1 MIEDNHQTPSGR
13 LKEQIMIPSESNM
26 SEQKPVS
33 ELNHLE
39 AELRTTLEQNARL
52 QNALADANM
61 RILAMQN
68 IQQPS
73 SGLSGAEV
81 YRSLISELDQ
91 PLTTINGFC
100 DILLLESVGILGSLQ
115 RKFIERIQH
124 SAQSMHIMINDLSR
138 YAGREVTH
146 GQVSTDLINL
156 TELCNAT
163 LNSLSSLFLE
173 KQVTLAFDMDDTI
186 PSFVADR
193 QDIEQVIHLI
203 LLNAAKAAP
212 EEGFVQLT
220 VKADLDIRN
229 KSISMNVFN
238 SGTGIKEID
247 ITRIFSTMVPDA
259 ENPVSGLGISQK
271 EFSVLKMLVEELE
284 SSLNVI
290 SDPNEGTSFIL
301 KIPLRQAWPKN
312 VKA

>member
-1 MIEDNHQTPSGR
+1 MNPPNPS
-13 LKEQIMIPSESNM
+13 PN
-26 SEQKPVS
+26 EQKNVS
-33 ELNHLE
+33 ELTHLE

-68 IQQPS
+68 LQQPS
-73 SGLSGAEV
+73 SGITGAEV

-124 SAQSMHIMINDLSR
+124 AAQNMHIMIDDLSR
-138 YAGREVTH
+138 YAGREITH
-146 GQVSTDLINL
+146 GQVSTDSINL
-156 TELCNAT
+156 VEISNSALNA
-163 LNSLSSLFLE
+163 LSALFLE
-173 KQVTLAFDMDDTI
+173 KQLTLALDMDDTI
-186 PSFVADR
+186 PSIIADR
-193 QDIEQVIHLI
+193 ADIEQVIHLV
-203 LLNAAKAAP
+203 LLNAVQAAP
-212 EEGFVQLT
+212 DEGFVQLSIKT
-220 VKADLDIRN
+220 DPDVRN
-229 KSISMNVFN
+229 KSIIMNVFN

-247 ITRIFSTMVPDA
+247 ITRIFTSVVPDT
-259 ENPVSGLGISQK
+259 ENQVSGLGISQK
-271 EFSVLKMLVEELE
+271 EFSILKMLIEELD

-301 KIPLRQAWPKN
+301 KIPLKTA
-312 VKA
+312 

>member
-1 MIEDNHQTPSGR
+1 MNPPNPTP
-13 LKEQIMIPSESNM
+13 N
-26 SEQKPVS
+26 EQKNVS

-68 IQQPS
+68 LQQPS
-73 SGLSGAEV
+73 SGITGAEV

-124 SAQSMHIMINDLSR
+124 SAQNMHIMIDDLSR
-138 YAGREVTH
+138 YAGREITH
-146 GQVSTDLINL
+146 GQVSTDSINL
-156 TELCNAT
+156 IEISNST
-163 LNSLSSLFLE
+163 LNTLSTLFLE
-173 KQVTLAFDMDDTI
+173 KQITLALDMDDTI
-186 PSFVADR
+186 PSIVADR

-203 LLNAAKAAP
+203 LLNAVQAAP
-212 EEGFVQLT
+212 DEGFVQLSIKSDPD
-220 VKADLDIRN
+220 VRN
-229 KSISMNVFN
+229 KSIIINVFN

-247 ITRIFSTMVPDA
+247 ITRIFTSVVPDT
-259 ENPVSGLGISQK
+259 ENQVSGLGISQK
-271 EFSVLKMLVEELE
+271 EFSILKMLIEELD

-301 KIPLRQAWPKN
+301 KIPLKT
-312 VKA
+312 V

>member
-1 MIEDNHQTPSGR
+1 MNPPNPTP
-13 LKEQIMIPSESNM
+13 N
-26 SEQKPVS
+26 EQKNVS
-33 ELNHLE
+33 ELTHLE

-68 IQQPS
+68 MQQPS
-73 SGLSGAEV
+73 SGITGAEV

-124 SAQSMHIMINDLSR
+124 AAQNMHIMIDDLSR
-138 YAGREVTH
+138 YAGREITH
-146 GQVSTDLINL
+146 GQVSTDSINL
-156 TELCNAT
+156 IEICNSALNT
-163 LNSLSSLFLE
+163 LSALFLE
-173 KQVTLAFDMDDTI
+173 KQITLALDMDDTI
-186 PSFVADR
+186 PSITADR

-203 LLNAAKAAP
+203 LLNAVQAAP
-212 EEGFVQLT
+212 DEGFVQLSI
-220 VKADLDIRN
+220 KSDPDARN
-229 KSISMNVFN
+229 KSIIMNVFN

-247 ITRIFSTMVPDA
+247 ITRIFTSVVPDT
-259 ENPVSGLGISQK
+259 ENQVSGLGISQK
-271 EFSVLKMLVEELE
+271 EFSILKMLIEELD

-301 KIPLRQAWPKN
+301 KIPLKMA
-312 VKA
+312 

>member
-1 MIEDNHQTPSGR
+1 MNPPNPTP
-13 LKEQIMIPSESNM
+13 N
-26 SEQKPVS
+26 EQKNVS
-33 ELNHLE
+33 ELTHLE

-68 IQQPS
+68 MKQPS
-73 SGLSGAEV
+73 SGITGAEV

-124 SAQSMHIMINDLSR
+124 ASQNMHIMIDDLSR
-138 YAGREVTH
+138 YAGREITH
-146 GQVSTDLINL
+146 GQVSTDLVNL
-156 TELCNAT
+156 IEISNSALNT
-163 LNSLSSLFLE
+163 LSTLFLE
-173 KQVTLAFDMDDTI
+173 KQITLALDMDDTI
-186 PSFVADR
+186 PSIVADR

-203 LLNAAKAAP
+203 LLNAVQAAP
-212 EEGFVQLT
+212 DEGFVQLSIKSDPD
-220 VKADLDIRN
+220 VRN
-229 KSISMNVFN
+229 KSIIMNVFN

-247 ITRIFSTMVPDA
+247 ITRIFTSVVPDT
-259 ENPVSGLGISQK
+259 ENQVSGLGICQK
-271 EFSVLKMLVEELE
+271 EFSILKMLIEELD

-301 KIPLRQAWPKN
+301 KIPLKTA
-312 VKA
+312 

>member
-1 MIEDNHQTPSGR
+1 MTPPKSETN
-13 LKEQIMIPSESNM
+13 EQRSI
-26 SEQKPVS
+26 S

-68 IQQPS
+68 MQQPS
-73 SGLSGAEV
+73 TGITGAEV

-138 YAGREVTH
+138 YAGREISH
-146 GQVSTDLINL
+146 GQVSSDLINL
-156 TELCNAT
+156 AEICNST
-163 LNSLSSLFLE
+163 LNALSNLFLE
-173 KQVTLAFDMDDTI
+173 KQITLAFDMDDTI

-220 VKADLDIRN
+220 VKSDLDIRN
-229 KSISMNVFN
+229 KSISVNVFN

-247 ITRIFSTMVPDA
+247 ITRIFSTVVPDT
-259 ENPVSGLGISQK
+259 ENVIGGLGISQK
-271 EFSVLKMLVEELE
+271 EFSILKMLVEELD
-284 SSLNVI
+284 SALNVI

-301 KIPLRQAWPKN
+301 KIPLRQA
-312 VKA
+312 

>member
-1 MIEDNHQTPSGR
+1 MISPKLNSN
-13 LKEQIMIPSESNM
+13 EQRSI
-26 SEQKPVS
+26 S

-68 IQQPS
+68 MQQPS
-73 SGLSGAEV
+73 AGITGAEV
-81 YRSLISELDQ
+81 YRTLISELDQ

-138 YAGREVTH
+138 YAGREISH
-146 GQVSTDLINL
+146 GQVSSDLINL
-156 TELCNAT
+156 TDVINST
-163 LNSLSSLFLE
+163 LNTLSGSFLE
-173 KQVTLAFDMDDTI
+173 KQITLAFDMDDTI

-193 QDIEQVIHLI
+193 QDIEQVIQLI

-220 VKADLDIRN
+220 VKSDLDIRN

-247 ITRIFSTMVPDA
+247 ITRIFSTMVPDT
-259 ENPVSGLGISQK
+259 ENHVNGLGISQK
-271 EFSVLKMLVEELE
+271 EFSILKMLVEELD

-301 KIPLRQAWPKN
+301 KIPLRQA
-312 VKA
+312 